1 MDDIE
6 MKFHEHFY
14 VKREQFL
21 ELMRKALD
29 ESGFGD
35 LDVSS
40 ITLYARRGHRRTCP
54 DGRPAVWE
62 PIRMAD
68 GTVVYGWVCK

>member
-1 MDDIE
+1 MDE
-6 MKFHEHFY
+6 MKFQEQFFA
-14 VKREQFL
+14 KREQILKFV
-21 ELMRKALD
+21 RKALE
-29 ESGFGD
+29 ESGFDD

-40 ITLYARRGHRRTCP
+40 ITLYVKRGHKRTCP

-62 PIRMAD
+62 PVRMPD